1 MENENK
7 TECGRERESESE
19 IIFDKNQFQDLL
31 YSTSDEITCLQNDLI
46 NISEMNGII
55 KDLMCNNSE
64 NIEIIEKNTNISE
77 MKIDNG
83 NKDLVITLKNQNSNR
98 IQKIFGFII
107 CIGIFQSRIFT
118 KILQLFYK

>member
-1 MENENK
+1 
-7 TECGRERESESE
+7 
-19 IIFDKNQFQDLL
+19 
-31 YSTSDEITCLQNDLI
+31 
-46 NISEMNGII
+46 MNGII

-107 CIGIFQSRIFT
+107 CIGIF
-118 KILQLFYK
+118 